1 MKRIFFVALVLVLG
15 LSLNSF
21 AKEHLRSAPET
32 NAATVGH
39 KKNVIKSIFNYKTE
53 LGLTD
58 KQEADIKE
66 LLLGLQNTLQE
77 KVGKVNVL
85 RGELIQM
92 IRDNASLKVIRKKI
106 EDIGKVQVDI
116 IYKDIEVSRKIEDT
130 LSSEQLVKWRSI
142 QKERTEKLKSET
154 EAKSR

>member
-1 MKRIFFVALVLVLG
+1 
-15 LSLNSF
+15 
-21 AKEHLRSAPET
+21 
-32 NAATVGH
+32 
-39 KKNVIKSIFNYKTE
+39 
-53 LGLTD
+53 
-58 KQEADIKE
+58 
-66 LLLGLQNTLQE
+66 
-77 KVGKVNVL
+77 
-85 RGELIQM
+85 M